1 MVAGSVDTQLL
12 TASIVLGALISVL
25 AGGAEAQGVPGLV
38 EGVAGEAGADHAA
51 KVGGALLLT
60 QPVLGTAWIL
70 QEAPY
75 CQAQAQVRLSLRL
88 TQALSGSY
96 FVTLT
101 L

>member
-60 QPVLGTAWIL
+60 QPVLGTARVL
-70 QEAPY
+70 QEAADS
-75 CQAQAQVRLSLRL
+75 QFISD
-88 TQALSGSY
+88 
-96 FVTLT
+96 
-101 L
+101 